1 MNVFAEKK
9 KAAAL
14 WNVVGSF
21 GKLSSE
27 VTEEANA
34 FFASNGR
41 MTAEATVAEGE
52 YGVCVRTDKVK
63 NIASQPVDC
72 YALSSRFTLDGG
84 EYEVYTQYNGW
95 QNESLGGW
103 QSLVSAISVRNT
115 GLRNTQSAAPFAV
128 LWNLQ
133 TNRGVAFHV
142 NAYSAWEMRI
152 SRICTGGEAAYIE
165 VEIGIQ
171 QDGLCL
177 PLAPGGE
184 VELPEILYYDV
195 YNKTDMDCWR
205 LHSYMN
211 LHHPRREMPVIYNSW
226 LYRFDRFTYE
236 DILEQI
242 EKAAQLGVEY
252 FVIDAGWFG
261 DGEKWWWARGD
272 WEENQSFG
280 FKGRMQEAADAVR
293 ARGMKFGF
301 WLEPECALNNTR
313 AVAAHPEYYIQ
324 NEDKPVWLLDFS
336 KEEAVTFIFEKTCQ
350 LIERYGAEFIKFDF
364 NTDLVFDETHTGFT
378 AYFKGYIRY
387 IQMLRQR
394 YPGLYMENCASGGT
408 RMSLRDGKFFDSFWL
423 SDDQSPYNSLRIFK
437 DTLLR
442 MPPQWIECWTSVR
455 SVKDLSPRYG
465 ERAYADK
472 LLSTNDATWNDVTGV
487 HMSFLQGLLAG
498 SPIGLSFDLSAIT
511 DTVFSE
517 LKAFIARFKEKRAF
531 WQRAVCHI
539 LTDTETMLVLEFRD
553 PDFSNIEV
561 VVFTKKAM
569 QSNLCV
575 YPVLDNGGSYSLQEE
590 IRSAGDILKHG
601 IDFPVHEN
609 YTAYCLTL
617 TKKP

>member
-1 MNVFAEKK
+1 MKVFAEKK
-9 KAAAL
+9 KTVAL

-21 GKLSSE
+21 GRLSGE
-27 VTEEANA
+27 VTEANP
-34 FFASNGR
+34 FSASNGQII
-41 MTAEATVAEGE
+41 AEATLTEGE

-63 NIASQPVDC
+63 NISSQAVHC
-72 YALSSRFTLDGG
+72 YTLSSRFTLDGG

-103 QSLVSAISVRNT
+103 QSLVSSVSVRNS
-115 GLRNTQSAAPFAV
+115 GVRNTQSAAPFVV
-128 LWNLQ
+128 LWNRQ
-133 TNRGVAFHV
+133 TNRGVVFHV
-142 NAYSAWEMRI
+142 NAYSAWEMRV

-177 PLAPGGE
+177 PLAPGEE
-184 VELPEILYYDV
+184 VLLPEIVYYDV

-205 LHSYMN
+205 LHGYMN
-211 LHHPRREMPVIYNSW
+211 SHYPRKEMPVIYNSW

-280 FKGRMQEAADAVR
+280 FKGRMKEAADAVK

-313 AVAAHPEYYIQ
+313 AVTKHPEYYIK

-336 KEEAVTFIFEKTCQ
+336 KEEAVSFIFEKTCQ
-350 LIERYGAEFIKFDF
+350 LIDHYGAEFIKFDF
-364 NTDLVFDETHTGFT
+364 NTDLLFDESNTGFT
-378 AYFKGYIRY
+378 EYFKGHTQYIS
-387 IQMLRQR
+387 MLRQR
-394 YPGLYMENCASGGT
+394 YSGLYMENCASGGT
-408 RMSLRDGKFFDSFWL
+408 RMSLRDGKLYDSFWL

-442 MPPQWIECWTSVR
+442 MPPQWIECWASIR
-455 SVKDLSPRYG
+455 SVKDLSPCYG

-487 HMSFLQGLLAG
+487 HMSFLQGVLTG
-498 SPIGLSFDLSAIT
+498 SPIGLSFDLTAVTES
-511 DTVFSE
+511 VFEE
-517 LKAFIARFKEKRAF
+517 LKAFIARFKEQRGF
-531 WQRAVCHI
+531 WQQAVCHI

-553 PDFSNIEV
+553 PDFSNIEL
-561 VVFTKKAM
+561 VVFAKKAM

-575 YPVLDNGGSYSLQEE
+575 YPVLDSGAGYRLQGKV
-590 IRSAGDILKHG
+590 RSAGDILKNG
-601 IDFPVHEN
+601 IDFAIHEN
-609 YTAYCLTL
+609 YSAQFLTL
-617 TKKP
+617 TKE